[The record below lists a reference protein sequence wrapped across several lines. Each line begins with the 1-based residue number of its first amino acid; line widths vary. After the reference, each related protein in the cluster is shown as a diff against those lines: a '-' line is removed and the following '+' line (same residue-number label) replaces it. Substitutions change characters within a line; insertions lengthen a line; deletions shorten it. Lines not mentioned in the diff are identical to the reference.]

1 MGHRELKR
9 VPLNFNA
16 PLNVVWKGYCNP
28 YPAKVKC
35 HRCEGEGLNT
45 ATVRIARRF
54 YSFGDRS
61 RSWFD
66 KITQDEVQAL
76 VDEGR
81 LYDFTHTWKQGE
93 GWKRRE
99 DNYIPTADEV
109 NAAQHTRGL
118 RGHHDTI
125 NRWILVEARARR
137 LGVYGKC
144 RVCRGD
150 GYLPNPDKKI
160 QKLSK
165 KHKMGEPPTGE
176 GYQLWE
182 TCSEG
187 SPISPVF
194 RNVEDLAHWCAD
206 NATVFGSE
214 KASTE
219 QWLQMFSTE
228 EGVEAGSMLVMGGGY
243 AGSLANAPAGF

>member
-28 YPAKVKC
+28 YPAKVTC
-35 HRCEGEGLNT
+35 HHCEGEGVNT
-45 ATVRIARRF
+45 ATLKL
-54 YSFGDRS
+54 S
-61 RSWFD
+61 RSFRPFGNRNRGWHD

-76 VDEGR
+76 VDKNR
-81 LYDFTHTWKQGE
+81 LMAFTHTWKKGE
-93 GWKRRE
+93 GQKRRS

-109 NAAQHTRGL
+109 NAVQSKGLLHT
-118 RGHHDTI
+118 HDFF
-125 NRWILVEARARR
+125 NKWILVKARAER
-137 LGVYGKC
+137 LGVYGEC
-144 RVCRGD
+144 RWCRGN
-150 GYLPNPDKKI
+150 GTLPQPNPKIKK
-160 QKLSK
+160 LHK
-165 KHKMGEPPTGE
+165 KHDVGEPPTGE

-214 KASTE
+214 KASIE
-219 QWLQMFSTE
+219 QWLKMFSTE
-228 EGVEAGSMLVMGGGY
+228 EGVEAGSVLVMGGGY